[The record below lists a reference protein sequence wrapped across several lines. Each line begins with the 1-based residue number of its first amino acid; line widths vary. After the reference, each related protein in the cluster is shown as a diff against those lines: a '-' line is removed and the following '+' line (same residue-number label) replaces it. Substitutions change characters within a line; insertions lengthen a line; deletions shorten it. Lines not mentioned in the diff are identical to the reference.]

1 LLGYRRNDGGFEY
14 WLGQEIL
21 LFFKSARQ
29 ALGPTQPSTQW
40 VWQAQQLITQWVWQA
55 QQLITHLHQVSS
67 LMMVEIIPALPLYA
81 FMACIKLYL
90 FC

>member
-40 VWQAQQLITQWVWQA
+40 VWQAQQLIT
-55 QQLITHLHQVSS
+55 HLHQVSS